1 MGVGRREKPANKA
14 KQKTQTTQQVCSS
27 AARASEVPTAAASGM
42 ANQEAA
48 KMPGERSTWIHS
60 TEYYTAPK
68 EDERKLHILTQK
80 DF

>member
-1 MGVGRREKPANKA
+1 MDPHYRISHNPKRL
-14 KQKTQTTQQVCSS
+14 
-27 AARASEVPTAAASGM
+27 PTAAASGM